1 MDPDFRAILDNGIH
15 RAYPATSLA
24 RGIEILGHSVLV
36 ETNSEEFAAIT
47 ERLLRSFDVSVDYSR
62 QPEVV
67 FGACISDD
75 PKVPHQFLRD
85 GKLFRETNQFWKLVR
100 LLEWQLDIFLWH
112 HEEQHM
118 LMHAGS
124 IAVGDAG
131 VLIPGSSRA
140 GKSSLTMSLLLR
152 GGRYFSDEVGVVTTD
167 TSELLPFPKPL
178 SSRVPDMF
186 PEVTSWFGPSQE
198 EVAEEVDGW
207 TPVWFA
213 HADDIRSDSISEP
226 ARVTHIIFPEPGD
239 RSNPVLEPMT
249 ESEAMKRILRHTVN
263 FKILGSSAFHALAG
277 IVRAARAYR
286 LIRNGIDSTAEL
298 VLETVT
304 ADIT

>member
-1 MDPDFRAILDNGIH
+1 MI
-15 RAYPATSLA
+15 
-24 RGIEILGHSVLV
+24 RGVEALGHAVLV
-36 ETNSEEFAAIT
+36 ETNSEEFVTVT
-47 ERLLRSFDVSVDYSR
+47 ERLLRSFELSAVPPREPEIVFTVWVSH
-62 QPEVV
+62 
-67 FGACISDD
+67 D
-75 PKVPHQFLRD
+75 PGVSHRFYRD

-124 IAVGDAG
+124 VSIGDAG

-178 SSRVPDMF
+178 SSRVPNMF
-186 PEVTSWFGPSQE
+186 PEVTSWFGPSEE

-207 TPVWFA
+207 TPVWFT
-213 HADDIRSDSISEP
+213 HADDIRPGAISDP
-226 ARVTHIIFPEPGD
+226 VRVSHIIFPQRG
-239 RSNPVLEPMT
+239 SGSGPVLQPIS
-249 ESEAMKRILRHTVN
+249 ESEAMRQLLRHTVN
-263 FKILGSSAFHALAG
+263 FEIVGSAAFHALAR
-277 IVRAARAYR
+277 IVRETRAYR
-286 LIRNGIDSTAEL
+286 LMRNGIDSTADL
-298 VLETVT
+298 VMET
-304 ADIT
+304 ITSDTP